1 MSELTTTAANII
13 ASLGIRGATATE
25 NKPGYMPVLGED
37 GKLSARFIPDD
48 AVQRAFPPLSNVICV
63 DPYTTVSVRNGSL
76 AAPFVSLTEAAQK
89 FSLTEGAWDE
99 KAITFILMPGK
110 YTDDMLIFAEGRRPL
125 SLNLIGLGACTI
137 AANPFVISNLETS
150 VGLRTCVTLQNIS
163 TSGKITVS
171 ANADVTLLGKSR
183 LGELAGADGTR
194 LFLSSESRVD
204 STDIE
209 TIAYLTEDL
218 CVGNTSE
225 AHGATVRDALTRLHR
240 RKLRLTQMTA
250 DSSGFAIVSST
261 PLDVAADSSGSDV
274 FYDLRA
280 RDRLLV
286 EGINRLFRSGKHNF
300 TDSVTAQNIVAD
312 TIDVRELRMNAMA
325 LGGYKLTIDTYGYLV
340 VMEGSIDPPR
350 PPEHVFRLMDS
361 VTGAI
366 YILGVANGRLYLGE
380 DDVDSSSDSS
390 SSSSDVPKELTVY
403 DPESGYTYSV
413 TLESG
418 RLLISRIGGES

>member
-25 NKPGYMPVLGED
+25 NKPGYVPVLGAD

-48 AVQRAFPPLSNVICV
+48 AVQREFQPLSNVICV

-89 FSLTEGAWDE
+89 FIPTEGAWAA
-99 KAITFILMPGK
+99 KAITCLLMPGK
-110 YTDDMLIFAEGRRPL
+110 YTDDVLTFAEGRRPL
-125 SLNLIGLGACTI
+125 RLTLIGIGACTL
-137 AANPFVISNLETS
+137 AANPFVISNLGTA

-194 LFLSSESRVD
+194 LFLSSEARVD

-209 TIAYLTEDL
+209 TISYLTEDL

-225 AHGATVRDALTRLHR
+225 AHGATVRDALTNLHR

-250 DSSGFAIVSST
+250 DSSGFDIISSD
-261 PLDVAADSSGSDV
+261 PLDVAAESSGSDI
-274 FYDLRA
+274 FYDLRE

-286 EGINRLFRSGKHNF
+286 EGINRLFSRKHIVA
-300 TDSVTAQNIVAD
+300 DSVTAKTVVAD
-312 TIDVRELRMNAMA
+312 TIDVRELRMNALA
-325 LGGYKLTIDTYGYLV
+325 LGGYKLTVDTYGYLV
-340 VMEGSIDPPR
+340 VLDGSIDPPR

-366 YILGVANGRLYLGE
+366 YILGVANGRLYLDE
-380 DDVDSSSDSS
+380 DDADNSSDSS

-403 DPESGYTYSV
+403 DPVSGYTYSV

-418 RLLISRIGGES
+418 RMLISRIGGES